1 LWLLIPSTLLFVFST
16 STEGGPGTG
25 WTLYPPLSG
34 IQSHSGPSV
43 DLAIFGLHLA
53 GISSMLGAMNLIFIW
68 YVLALKNSISFKFVN
83 KRNFNKYNFNN
94 NSSNFNKN
102 NNNRN
107 KWKIILG
114 RSGTNQLVHK
124 LAYEQIRSG
133 KPVTIK
139 IMNDI
144 LLYCNIQINEEILED
159 ILNRP
164 RFVFDNLDTDET
176 MKKLKAVIGSFS
188 NKIQI
193 PGVYVFKHKLTG
205 DKYVGSSSQ
214 LD

>member
-1 LWLLIPSTLLFVFST
+1 
-16 STEGGPGTG
+16 
-25 WTLYPPLSG
+25 
-34 IQSHSGPSV
+34 
-43 DLAIFGLHLA
+43 
-53 GISSMLGAMNLIFIW
+53 
-68 YVLALKNSISFKFVN
+68 
-83 KRNFNKYNFNN
+83 
-94 NSSNFNKN
+94 
-102 NNNRN
+102 
-107 KWKIILG
+107 
-114 RSGTNQLVHK
+114 
-124 LAYEQIRSG
+124 
-133 KPVTIK
+133 
-139 IMNDI
+139 MNDI

-193 PGVYVFKHKLTG
+193 PGVYIFKHKLTG